1 MTYDHAV
8 FNALTSYEVPRK
20 IALALADSS
29 SPIALKS
36 TVGAKVTAT
45 AAPAALAG
53 GADLPTTVTQVN
65 ALRTALIAAGV
76 LT

>member
-1 MTYDHAV
+1 MSYSQSV
-8 FNALTSYEVPRK
+8 YKALRSYEVPHK

-36 TVGAKVTAT
+36 TVGANVTAT
-45 AAPAALAG
+45 AAPAALALD
-53 GADLPTTVTQVN
+53 ADLPTAVLKIN
-65 ALRTALIAAGV
+65 ALRTALIASGV